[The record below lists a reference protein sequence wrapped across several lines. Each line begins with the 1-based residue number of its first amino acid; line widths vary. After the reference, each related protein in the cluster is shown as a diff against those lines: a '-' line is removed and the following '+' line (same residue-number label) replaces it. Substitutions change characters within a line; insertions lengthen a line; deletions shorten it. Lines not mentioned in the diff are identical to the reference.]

1 MQIVKTRCLARRRM
15 VAPFSFERISSGARR
30 REKPRAE
37 GRPWDRDERRFRR
50 WVRISETLAR
60 RRIRAL
66 EIQKM
71 VRMAL
76 SASGVVEWRPDESAF
91 RRSRIMGREEGG
103 RILLTM
109 RAIWRRTARRTDAT
123 SSIEPRRINS
133 LR

>member
-1 MQIVKTRCLARRRM
+1 M

-37 GRPWDRDERRFRR
+37 GRPWDGDERRFRR
-50 WVRISETLAR
+50 WVRISETFAR

-109 RAIWRRTARRTDAT
+109 RAIWRRTARRTDGT